1 MRSQANFRNEYTNRD
16 CDKLTMMPTFTSN
29 VATRQTT
36 LVTERTENKDLL
48 TN

>member
-16 CDKLTMMPTFTSN
+16 CDKLTMVTSN
-29 VATRQTT
+29 VTMRQMT
-36 LVTERTENKDLL
+36 LVTERTENKDSL